1 MPLHPTTHGPVAT
14 PRHPRTRH
22 VRRLL
27 ASAVTLATAATLL
40 PATAADAAVPTVAP
54 AATTAAATV
63 ATVAAT
69 AVAVPG
75 AVSLSVV
82 AGPVRGGTTVDL
94 SGTNVGSATTAWF
107 GGTAVTKVLRI
118 SATRIRVTTPAR
130 PAGVVYVRVS
140 NAAGFSP
147 QTLRSTFA
155 FDAVPTLTRLSTTSG
170 TTKGGTSVT
179 LTGTGL
185 TRASAVRF
193 GTTSAPIV
201 ARVSSTQLRVTA
213 PAHTAG
219 LVDVRATTPG
229 GTSAA
234 VTATRFRYS
243 APATPAAPSPT
254 TLPAVT
260 KLSTSAGPTAGAQTL
275 TISGLRL
282 TGVTSVLFGTTR
294 TTKVTQVSAGTI
306 RVVTPARPAGTVDVR
321 VTSKAGTSPVVA
333 AGRYRYEAMPTVTK
347 VSPSSG
353 PSRGGTVVT
362 LTGTNLGYATSV
374 FFGSTRVLQ
383 VTRVS
388 ATTLRVTA
396 PAHAAGTVW
405 IRATSA
411 GGWSAVSPA
420 TTYTFGAPP
429 AVTRLSTDAGPLA
442 GGTVVTVSG
451 THLEDVT
458 SVRFGTTAGTD
469 LVVVNGTTL
478 RVTTPAH
485 AAGTVAV
492 RAVNANGT
500 SPDVAAASFTYE
512 PAPRVTA
519 LSVPAGPL
527 SGGTVVTLTG
537 TTFGRAKDVT
547 FDGVSGT
554 GLVRVSSTQVRITS
568 PAHAAGT
575 VDVRVVAP
583 GGTSATGAAS
593 RFDYLAVPGVTAV
606 TPSLSKTKGGTTVTV
621 TGTGFDR
628 VSAVSL
634 GTTPATAFTRVSS
647 TTLTVTLPARPEGVV
662 NLRVT
667 TPGGTSPSAAANAF
681 TYQDPPVV
689 TLVTPSSGPLV
700 GGNTVTLS
708 GTSFQN
714 ASAVLFNGVP
724 ALSFTRVSA
733 TKITAVVPPRIW
745 TGAMPV
751 RVTTPA
757 GTVTKTNAYLYD
769 AGSQLQPGQS
779 MTAGTSMHS
788 PRGGYTLTLQTT
800 GDLVLTKGTTRVW
813 SAGTKGTGNRLSVRA
828 DGNVVVVNASGTAIW
843 SSATAGWAG
852 AHLSLGDD
860 GLLLLSQGTTP
871 VWDHRGMRYDR
882 LLPGQTLR
890 SGESLQSVNT
900 SWRLTMRTD
909 GNLVVTTAA
918 GRLQWSALTTGS
930 GNVAVMRA
938 DGSFVVQSRTGSV
951 LWSTSTGDADGAI
964 VRMLGDANLAVY
976 DGPKVVWAITGGPG
990 PRSWSCY
997 SRGTQTCITRFG
1009 YYGQRAWNYPV
1020 DAWGNNC
1027 TNFSAYRLS
1036 RDGIVNPGNL
1046 GNANTWDDRARAKG
1060 LVVDQKPKV
1069 GTIAQWNS
1077 NHVAYVDWVSADG
1090 NKVAISE
1097 SGYGGTV
1104 LGVTYTSMSGR
1115 RILTRG
1121 TSSWPSNF
1129 IHFR

>member
-1 MPLHPTTHGPVAT
+1 MTLHPTTPGTVAT
-14 PRHPRTRH
+14 PRRPRTRR

-27 ASAVTLATAATLL
+27 ASAVSLATAATLL

-63 ATVAAT
+63 TATL
-69 AVAVPG
+69 AVPG

-82 AGPVRGGTTVDL
+82 AGPVRGGTSVDL
-94 SGTNVGSATTAWF
+94 SGTDVGSATTAWF

-147 QTLRSTFA
+147 QTVRSTFA
-155 FDAVPTLTRLSTTSG
+155 FDAVPTVTRLSTTSG

-193 GTTSAPIV
+193 GTTAAPSI
-201 ARVSSTQLRVTA
+201 ARVSSTQLQVTA
-213 PAHTAG
+213 PAHVAG
-219 LVDVRATTPG
+219 LVDVRVTTPG

-243 APATPAAPSPT
+243 APVTPTAPSPA

-260 KLSTSAGPTAGAQTL
+260 KLSAAAGPTAGGQTL
-275 TISGLRL
+275 TISGARL
-282 TGVTSVLFGTTR
+282 AGVTSVLFGTTR
-294 TTKVTQVSAGTI
+294 TTKVTHVSAGTI

-333 AGRYRYEAMPTVTK
+333 GGRYRYEAMPTVTK

-353 PSRGGTVVT
+353 PTRGGTSVT
-362 LTGTNLGYATSV
+362 LSGTNLGHVTSV
-374 FFGSTRVLQ
+374 LFGGTRVYQ
-383 VTRVS
+383 VTHVS
-388 ATTLRVTA
+388 TTTVRVTA
-396 PAHAAGTVW
+396 PAHTAGTVW
-405 IRATSA
+405 VRVTSA
-411 GGWSAVSPA
+411 GGWSAVSAA
-420 TTYTFGAPP
+420 TTYTYGAPP

-442 GGTVVTVSG
+442 GGTVVTVTG

-458 SVRFGTTAGTD
+458 SVRFGPTAGTD

-478 RVTTPAH
+478 RVTSPAH
-485 AAGTVAV
+485 AAGTVPV

-527 SGGTVVTLTG
+527 RGGTVVTLTG
-537 TTFGRAKDVT
+537 TTFGRAQDVT
-547 FDGVSGT
+547 FGGVSGT
-554 GLVRVSSTQVRITS
+554 GLLRVSDTQLQVTS
-568 PAHAAGT
+568 PAHAEGST
-575 VDVRVVAP
+575 DVRVVAP
-583 GGTSATGAAS
+583 GGTSAAGPAS
-593 RFDYLAVPGVTAV
+593 RFDYQAVPTVTAI
-606 TPSLSKTKGGTTVTV
+606 TPSLSRTKGGTTVTV

-628 VSAVSL
+628 VSAVTL
-634 GTTPATAFTRVSS
+634 GTTPATSFTRVSS
-647 TTLTVTLPARPEGVV
+647 STVTVVLPPRPEGVV
-662 NLRVT
+662 NLHVV
-667 TPGGTSPSAAANAF
+667 TPGGNSAARAANAF

-689 TLVTPSSGPLV
+689 TLVSPSSGPLA

-733 TKITAVVPPRIW
+733 TRITAVVPPRVW
-745 TGAMPV
+745 TGVMPV

-757 GTVTKTNAYLYD
+757 GTVTKSDAYLYD

-779 MTAGTSMHS
+779 LTAGTSMRS
-788 PRGGYTLTLQTT
+788 PKGTYTLTVQTT

-813 SAGTKGTGNRLSVRA
+813 SAGTKGTGNRLTVRA
-828 DGNVVVVNASGTAIW
+828 DGNVVLLNASGSGIW
-843 SSATAGWAG
+843 SSATSGWDD

-882 LLPGQTLR
+882 LLSGQTLR

-918 GRLQWSALTTGS
+918 GKLQWSALTSGS

-1036 RDGIVNPGNL
+1036 RDGIANPGNL

-1060 LVVDQKPKV
+1060 FVVDQKPKV